1 MKNSSLRR
9 ELLWFVLAIGVAV
22 LALGGWDAW
31 ERRAEM
37 LAERKTEL
45 RNVLDL
51 AAGIV
56 RNGKQRAL
64 DEHLSPEQAK
74 RNVAQRLAQLRYGA
88 DGYVGVFD
96 DSYTLLVHPD
106 AKMTGT
112 NVRAVTDSDGLP
124 IFENLYAQGKAG
136 GGFVQYPTTRNGG
149 G

>member
-51 AAGIV
+51 AA
-56 RNGKQRAL
+56 
-64 DEHLSPEQAK
+64 
-74 RNVAQRLAQLRYGA
+74 
-88 DGYVGVFD
+88 
-96 DSYTLLVHPD
+96 
-106 AKMTGT
+106 
-112 NVRAVTDSDGLP
+112 
-124 IFENLYAQGKAG
+124 
-136 GGFVQYPTTRNGG
+136 
-149 G
+149 